1 MTEPT
6 LKHKT
11 TLSLFWS
18 FLDKFGQQILNFL
31 SMLIMMNILATEDYG
46 LIGSLAVFVAFSSI
60 LVDSGFGRAL
70 LNRKELEIDD
80 YATVFYFNITLSI
93 LLYLLFF
100 FAAPLLGELFNTR
113 AIIPVVRILFL
124 SLIINA
130 FALIHQTI
138 LIKKADFRGLTR
150 INMLSLLVADLAAIL
165 MAIAGKGVWALV
177 AQTLL
182 YAFGRSFLLLL
193 HTSWLPNSRFSITR
207 LKSFFAF
214 SHKLLLTSAITTTI
228 NNIYPSLIAAFYPMS
243 QVAFFNQAKKYQEIP
258 FLTIGNTFR
267 SVSMLI
273 LPEINRENVRLKR
286 VISKIIKSIA
296 FLSFPIGMMMIVV
309 AEPTFYLF
317 FKEKWLPSVPFFQIL
332 TIAGMFSPFVYIFNE
347 LFVTKENAH
356 YFLGVEAIKGAVL
369 ILLILLLFPYGI
381 TALALSWIIYMFV
394 TLLISVIFSKNL
406 INYRPL
412 DLLKDTLPYLGT
424 AIASAALSCL
434 FTRQV
439 TNSLLFI
446 LLNLLIIALSYLTL
460 CKLMRLEMVKEIEEW
475 FGKRQREDEKE

>member
-1 MTEPT
+1 
-6 LKHKT
+6 
-11 TLSLFWS
+11 
-18 FLDKFGQQILNFL
+18 
-31 SMLIMMNILATEDYG
+31 
-46 LIGSLAVFVAFSSI
+46 
-60 LVDSGFGRAL
+60 
-70 LNRKELEIDD
+70 
-80 YATVFYFNITLSI
+80 
-93 LLYLLFF
+93 
-100 FAAPLLGELFNTR
+100 
-113 AIIPVVRILFL
+113 
-124 SLIINA
+124 
-130 FALIHQTI
+130 
-138 LIKKADFRGLTR
+138 
-150 INMLSLLVADLAAIL
+150 
-165 MAIAGKGVWALV
+165 
-177 AQTLL
+177 
-182 YAFGRSFLLLL
+182 
-193 HTSWLPNSRFSITR
+193 
-207 LKSFFAF
+207 
-214 SHKLLLTSAITTTI
+214 
-228 NNIYPSLIAAFYPMS
+228 
-243 QVAFFNQAKKYQEIP
+243 
-258 FLTIGNTFR
+258 
-267 SVSMLI
+267 MLI